1 MSVGEATGLI
11 VATTGLVGLILA
23 HRLGLLGQKKDAQ
36 QQAAA
41 TKLQKRITAFDEL
54 ESLNDRLE
62 KENERLRVLIDEA
75 DARGDVRLARQG
87 ERCRTT
93 LAHLT
98 AAIATLQSLVT
109 AEIVAE
115 VHAGEVIDQARRHIE
130 LDHPEQDPD
139 L

>member
-11 VATTGLVGLILA
+11 VAVTGLAGLVLA
-23 HRLGLLGQKKDAQ
+23 HRLGLLGQKRDAQ

-41 TKLQKRITAFDEL
+41 TKLQERIAAFDEL

-62 KENERLRVLIDEA
+62 KENERLRVLINEA

-93 LAHLT
+93 LSHMT
-98 AAIATLQSLVT
+98 AAIATLRSLVT
-109 AEIVAE
+109 AEVVAE
-115 VHAGEVIDQARRHIE
+115 VEAGEAVDRARRHVE
-130 LDHPEQDPD
+130 ADHPDEEPD